1 MKGFVAAAMFAV
13 SLSSF
18 ADVEKIATMGQGGIA
33 LHWWPKVVVPDGW
46 HHERG
51 PSLQNGFNVLVPN
64 GFDFSNAE
72 SVIYASALYKPREP
86 KLKTLQ
92 ALIDKDRRDFL
103 GKDPTLAAKDADPIK
118 SADGKAMR
126 SVTFLPKGKG
136 NWEQITY
143 GEETEF
149 YL

>member
-64 GFDFSNAE
+64 GFDFRMWRTGAA
-72 SVIYASALYKPREP
+72 VPAPA
-86 KLKTLQ
+86 
-92 ALIDKDRRDFL
+92 D
-103 GKDPTLAAKDADPIK
+103 DPTAFDQKRPDHRIRRSCAVTTTGQAQCLAHVFEF
-118 SADGKAMR
+118 SAHPTKLR
-126 SVTFLPKGKG
+126 RPC
-136 NWEQITY
+136 
-143 GEETEF
+143 
-149 YL
+149 